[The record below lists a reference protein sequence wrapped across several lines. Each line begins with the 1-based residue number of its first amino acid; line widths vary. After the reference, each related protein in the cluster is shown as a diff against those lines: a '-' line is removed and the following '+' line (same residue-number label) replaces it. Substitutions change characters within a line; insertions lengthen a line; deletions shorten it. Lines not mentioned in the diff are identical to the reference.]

1 MSFSQQLNN
10 IINSIFDFNNNN
22 NNQNQNQQQ
31 NQQQQIEDNVD
42 ELEQIMN
49 HNSISNPTPVLG
61 EEDCYLV
68 DELLDSRVL
77 PNGQTEYLVKWDNP
91 EFESSWEPSENINPT
106 LIRNFLLNKEVQ
118 QHNINLQNKNS
129 QQNQPLRSAHL
140 YLRVSDPS
148 KTSSLFKKSTTNNTS
163 TQTQTQTENQQT
175 DYHSQCNNTFTS
187 YQAYF
192 SAFPA
197 GNFSLESQKEI
208 LLKYCIENNL
218 LVSSIEMDDGVS
230 ARNPEKLQGLQTIVR
245 NIKPNETLL
254 VLDLSRFARNT
265 LGGLQILE
273 NLAQRNVRIYSV
285 LDGMN
290 YDTPAS
296 RHCVRTTIS
305 CAQLESDI
313 KSMKLKAS
321 IQNIRSKGG
330 YIGSKAPFGFK
341 IIREGT
347 LRKLIKN
354 TNEQKV
360 IEMISKV
367 GYKTSNMGKKN
378 LTQIADKLNSMG
390 LRNRGKCFTSNTIK
404 YIYNKNK
411 SNTESVNEMDVDED
425 NSIEPKQK
433 KQITIDIDTETKN
446 QKKFMKYNSENG
458 KTKKI
463 KIDHQMM
470 VN

>member
-10 IINSIFDFNNNN
+10 VINSVFGFTNQ
-22 NNQNQNQQQ
+22 NQNQNQQQ
-31 NQQQQIEDNVD
+31 MDDNVE
-42 ELEQIMN
+42 ELGQIMN
-49 HNSISNPTPVLG
+49 NSSISNPPVLG
-61 EEDCYLV
+61 EQDCYLV
-68 DELLDSRVL
+68 DELLDSRLL
-77 PNGQTEYLVKWDNP
+77 PNGETEYLVKWDNP
-91 EFESSWEPSENINPT
+91 DFEPSWEPSENINPT
-106 LIRNFLLNKEVQ
+106 LIRNFLLNKEVK
-118 QHNINLQNKNS
+118 QHNINIKNKTGLP
-129 QQNQPLRSAHL
+129 QNQLSSAHL
-140 YLRVSDPS
+140 YLRVSDPT
-148 KTSSLFKKSTTNNTS
+148 KTSALFKKSTNTQNQN
-163 TQTQTQTENQQT
+163 QTQQGQGQT
-175 DYHSQCNNTFTS
+175 DYHAQCNNTFTS

-208 LLKYCIENNL
+208 LLKYCVENNL

-230 ARNPEKLQGLQTIVR
+230 ARNPEKLRGLQTIVSC
-245 NIKPNETLL
+245 IKAKETLL

-273 NLAQRNVRIYSV
+273 NLAQRGVRIYSV

-321 IQNIRSKGG
+321 IQNIRNKGG

-360 IEMISKV
+360 IEMINKV
-367 GYKTSNMGKKN
+367 GYKTPNMGKN
-378 LTQIADKLNSMG
+378 NITQIAEKLNNMG
-390 LRNRGKCFTSNTIK
+390 LRNRGKCFTPSTIK

-411 SNTESVNEMDVDED
+411 SNTVAVDEMNIDSDTDSND
-425 NSIEPKQK
+425 NDNDIQPQQK
-433 KQITIDIDTETKN
+433 KQITMDINMETKN
-446 QKKFMKYNSENG
+446 RKTFMKSAYENV
-458 KTKKI
+458 KNKKI
-463 KIDHQMM
+463 KLNRQMV